1 MIEAAN
7 WQKAVISEN
16 ATFQEAFQNLNDVG
30 IKLCICVASDG
41 ELIGLLTDGDLRR
54 GLLRGLSM
62 SDSISEVINRNPLV
76 VPSETDVTTVR
87 SLMHANKVTQVPTV
101 DVEGHLT
108 GLYLWDEMGPSDS
121 HDHVMVLMV
130 GGLGKR
136 LRPFTETCPKPM
148 LDVAGKPM
156 LQHIV
161 ERAREQG
168 FRNFIFCI
176 NYYGEMIRD
185 FFEDGRRFGINIEYV
200 EEDKPLGTAGSL
212 SLIDK
217 VPNKN
222 FVVSNGDV
230 LTDIDYT
237 DLLRFLDSHQAKAV
251 MAVTLHEWTNPFGV
265 VEMDGLNI
273 TGFSEKPVSRTH
285 VNAGVYA
292 LSPEV
297 LSCLDKGKYC
307 DMPAVFEIL
316 ADADETVVAY
326 PMYEPWLDVGR
337 PDDLDAARVERKIAL
352 VT

>member
-1 MIEAAN
+1 MIEAVN
-7 WQKAVISEN
+7 WQKAVIPEN

-62 SDSISEVINRNPLV
+62 NDSVSEVINRNPLV
-76 VPSETDVTTVR
+76 VPDETDVATVR
-87 SLMHANKVTQVPTV
+87 SLMHANKVAQVPTV
-101 DVEGHLT
+101 DEEGNLT

-156 LQHIV
+156 FNTSLK
-161 ERAREQG
+161 ERESKG

-176 NYYGEMIRD
+176 NYYGEMIRE
-185 FFEDGRRFGINIEYV
+185 FFGDGRRFGISIEYV
-200 EEDKPLGTAGSL
+200 EEDEPLGTAGAL
-212 SLIDK
+212 SLIHK
-217 VPNKN
+217 VPTKA

-251 MAVTLHEWTNPFGV
+251 MAVKLHEWTNPFGV
-265 VEMDGLNI
+265 VEMNGLNI
-273 TGFSEKPVSRTH
+273 TGFSEKTVSRTH

-297 LSCLDKGKYC
+297 LSCIWIKQS
-307 DMPAVFEIL
+307 
-316 ADADETVVAY
+316 TVTCQLFLRFSLT
-326 PMYEPWLDVGR
+326 PMKL
-337 PDDLDAARVERKIAL
+337 
-352 VT
+352 